1 MIKRVTIELDEE
13 ILEEAKKALGQPTMR
28 ATVEEAL
35 SRAINQAEVEV
46 KERRARQLEF
56 LKNLDKH
63 IDLEVLKSGEM
74 WRRGAGRSEGRT

>member
-1 MIKRVTIELDEE
+1 MYSIDHQYVHMIKRVTIELDEE

-46 KERRARQLEF
+46 KVRQVTDFVART
-56 LKNLDKH
+56 
-63 IDLEVLKSGEM
+63 S
-74 WRRGAGRSEGRT
+74 R